1 MAGARLGMAFASQE
15 IINFLNRVKM
25 PYNIN
30 ELTQKAAIS
39 RLNQKNII
47 EQQIKTIIDQ
57 RIFLEKKLSN
67 FDFIER
73 IYPSDA
79 NFLLIKVSEPNHL
92 YQFLISHKIIV
103 RNRTKEIG
111 CKGCLRLTIGMKK
124 ENLRLIEA
132 LNIYNPQIIL
142 K

>member
-1 MAGARLGMAFASQE
+1 MKKLNANSFRIGLKI
-15 IINFLNRVKM
+15 IINKIPYSIIENEFIKPGKGQSFNRVKM
-25 PYNIN
+25 RN
-30 ELTQKAAIS
+30 
-39 RLNQKNII
+39 
-47 EQQIKTIIDQ
+47 
-57 RIFLEKKLSN
+57 
-67 FDFIER
+67 
-73 IYPSDA
+73 
-79 NFLLIKVSEPNHL
+79 
-92 YQFLISHKIIV
+92 LISHKIIV

>member
-1 MAGARLGMAFASQE
+1 MKINTAVNTKEAKPKKETKIRLTADQKHW
-15 IINFLNRVKM
+15 LNLVDIRVNAM
-25 PYNIN
+25 
-30 ELTQKAAIS
+30 S
-39 RLNQKNII
+39 
-47 EQQIKTIIDQ
+47 
-57 RIFLEKKLSN
+57 

-79 NFLLIKVSEPNHL
+79 NFLWIKVSEPNHL
-92 YQFLISHKIIV
+92 YQFLTSHKIIV